1 MEFLNQ
7 IDISTVALS
16 ILSLISL
23 LVIYL
28 QYQNVL
34 LSPYTNLKK
43 KTSPNSA
50 PTSSSPPS
58 SKEKFARC
66 RECSKQSLIS
76 ALKICSKCRISP
88 SQQDRDPNDLN
99 FYYCDHKCQKAN
111 WKTHK
116 LICGNFKDLQQTTP
130 DPSDP
135 SNPLPP
141 HNLLGNAFFE
151 KRRAEVEALL
161 KKWCEFHKNLI
172 IFAAIH
178 GLDLIRNPQNSKQ
191 ILLMISLASTD
202 EDGSEKFTEIT
213 DDEVKPESAAQ
224 NKNLNPE
231 QSIHGKFSVAHVGSL
246 DSANFFKSNPGMA
259 GALKEIETVRQ
270 RVKEKGGIGVAIL
283 LVRCGPIVQ
292 VFPVGLPSQADLDAV
307 PRQTNWRAIFDEAIK
322 AGVAWKPR

>member
-1 MEFLNQ
+1 MT
-7 IDISTVALS
+7 STF
-16 ILSLISL
+16 II
-23 LVIYL
+23 
-28 QYQNVL
+28 
-34 LSPYTNLKK
+34 
-43 KTSPNSA
+43 
-50 PTSSSPPS
+50 
-58 SKEKFARC
+58 
-66 RECSKQSLIS
+66 
-76 ALKICSKCRISP
+76 
-88 SQQDRDPNDLN
+88 
-99 FYYCDHKCQKAN
+99 CDHQCQKAN

-161 KKWCEFHKNLI
+161 KKC
-172 IFAAIH
+172 
-178 GLDLIRNPQNSKQ
+178 
-191 ILLMISLASTD
+191 LASTD